1 MRKAA
6 LITSYLFHPIF
17 LPTAGLM
24 FVFSLNTYIA
34 QTTPLPKQFFVVAWI
49 FINTVVIPLMFTLF
63 LRWRNL
69 VDSIQL
75 HSRKD
80 RLVPFAFAM
89 TLYFMNYYLML
100 DVPLPEILYSIF
112 FGSSLAVA
120 AAFAFTFF
128 TKISIHMIGM
138 GGLTAAL
145 YGIGQSYDL
154 PIVGLIMLSILAS
167 GMVGSARYILES
179 HDLRQIYL
187 GWGTGFVAVYL
198 PLLFNWG

>member
-6 LITSYLFHPIF
+6 IITSYIFHPIF
-17 LPTAGLM
+17 LPTTGLL

-34 QTTPLPKQFFVVAWI
+34 QTTPLPKQIFVLAWI
-49 FINTVVIPLMFTLF
+49 FVNTVVIPLLFTLF
-63 LRWRNL
+63 LRWRGL

-75 HSRKD
+75 HTRKD

-89 TLYFMNYYLML
+89 VLYFMNYYLMT
-100 DVPLPEILYSIF
+100 DVALPEILYSIF

-120 AAFAFTFF
+120 AAFCFTFF

-138 GGLTAAL
+138 GGLTAAV
-145 YGIGQSYDL
+145 YGVAQVYDL
-154 PIVGLIMLSILAS
+154 PIVGLIMLSSIAS

-187 GWGTGFVAVYL
+187 GWIIGFLSVYL
-198 PLLFNWG
+198 PLAFGWG